1 MDFIGLVP
9 FVLIFI
15 IFYFLIF
22 RPQAQ
27 ERKAHEQMLAALKVG
42 NNVLLNSGI
51 FGKITRIEP
60 DDIIKVEISDGVKIK
75 ALRSS
80 ISKVV

>member
-9 FVLIFI
+9 FLLIFV

-27 ERKAHEQMLAALKVG
+27 EKKAHEEMLAALKVG
-42 NNVLLNSGI
+42 NNVLLSQGI
-51 FGKITRIEP
+51 FGKITRIEK
-60 DDIIKVEISDGVKIK
+60 DNMKVEIADGVKIK
-75 ALRSS
+75 VLRSAVS
-80 ISKVV
+80 QVV

>member
-1 MDFIGLVP
+1 MDFLGLLP
-9 FVLIFI
+9 FLLIFV

-27 ERKAHEQMLAALKVG
+27 ERKEHEQMLASLKVG
-42 NNVLLNSGI
+42 NSILLNSGI
-51 FGKITRIEP
+51 FGKITRIEQN
-60 DDIIKVEISDGVKIK
+60 DIIKVEIADGIKVK

-80 ISKVV
+80 VSKLA